1 MIIEEAAI
9 EKAVY
14 FRDIES
20 KREDLFLRIS
30 VNPGGCAGL
39 RYELY
44 FDSFKKDTDL
54 ELKNN
59 LTDGKELIT
68 LIDKM
73 SYPYLDG
80 AVLKYVDSIEKSGFV
95 IDNPNASGSCS
106 CGDSFN

>member
-1 MIIEEAAI
+1 MIIEAAAI

>member
-1 MIIEEAAI
+1 MILEKAAI
-9 EKAVY
+9 EKAVF
-14 FRDIES
+14 FRDSES
-20 KREDLFLRIS
+20 KSEELFLRIS

-44 FDSFKKDTDL
+44 FDSVKNETDL
-54 ELKNN
+54 ELKNKLN
-59 LTDGKELIT
+59 DGKELIT

-80 AVLKYVDSIEKSGFV
+80 AVLKFVDTIEKSGFV
-95 IDNPNASGSCS
+95 IDNPNAAGSCS